1 MTEFWILKLLDRV
14 QWIFKGL
21 GADYALMRRILQVK
35 LTMDGRR
42 TPTLFSGS
50 QNSKLEMEGSAFRI
64 QWIYL
69 LLGLMLI
76 AMVAPRD
83 HHMLMMSLLFSIVMF
98 LITTTL
104 ISDFSTVMLDLRD
117 KNILFSKPVDR
128 RTLNMAKSLHILIYL
143 LTLTLT
149 FTGPSL
155 LFSLFRHGPGFF
167 FVYAA
172 EILLMDG
179 FILVFTALIYLLIL
193 RFFDGEKL
201 KDIINYVQIILSVAV
216 TVGAQLVSRMFNLSA
231 LGLDFTP
238 AWWHFLLAPVWFG
251 APFELLGGGTGSRA
265 VIILTALSVVV
276 PAVMFAA
283 YIRLMPLF
291 ERSLQKL
298 AEHGA
303 GGRDSGRLARV
314 LSEIVCRNKA
324 EAIFF
329 CFTWSMMKNER
340 EFKLRVYPTV
350 GFSMI
355 FPFIFIFNQ
364 VWSGDLAGV
373 RSSKSYLFIYY
384 CALLLMTVVQMVR
397 YSASYKGAWIYQVIP
412 LPGKGLVYRG
422 MLKAAVVKL
431 LVPLFLL
438 EAAVFIVLMGPWII
452 ADMIVVLLALLL
464 YAVICFLTFPKALP
478 FSEKYEAT
486 QRKEF
491 TGSAF
496 VQLFILAGLAG
507 VHYVFTLIPAGIYI
521 YMVILVA
528 ANGWIWHRV
537 FQPDLPQD
545 GNFPTLRAGG

>member
-1 MTEFWILKLLDRV
+1 
-14 QWIFKGL
+14 
-21 GADYALMRRILQVK
+21 
-35 LTMDGRR
+35 
-42 TPTLFSGS
+42 
-50 QNSKLEMEGSAFRI
+50 
-64 QWIYL
+64 
-69 LLGLMLI
+69 
-76 AMVAPRD
+76 
-83 HHMLMMSLLFSIVMF
+83 
-98 LITTTL
+98 
-104 ISDFSTVMLDLRD
+104 
-117 KNILFSKPVDR
+117 
-128 RTLNMAKSLHILIYL
+128 MA
-143 LTLTLT
+143 
-149 FTGPSL
+149 
-155 LFSLFRHGPGFF
+155 
-167 FVYAA
+167 
-172 EILLMDG
+172 
-179 FILVFTALIYLLIL
+179 
-193 RFFDGEKL
+193 
-201 KDIINYVQIILSVAV
+201 Q
-216 TVGAQLVSRMFNLSA
+216 
-231 LGLDFTP
+231 
-238 AWWHFLLAPVWFG
+238 
-251 APFELLGGGTGSRA
+251 
-265 VIILTALSVVV
+265 
-276 PAVMFAA
+276 
-283 YIRLMPLF
+283 
-291 ERSLQKL
+291 
-298 AEHGA
+298 
-303 GGRDSGRLARV
+303 GRDSGRLARV

-329 CFTWSMMKNER
+329 RFTWSMMKNER

-384 CALLLMTVVQMVR
+384 CALLLMTVVQMIR

-431 LVPLFLL
+431 LVPLFML
-438 EAAVFIVLMGPWII
+438 EAAVFIALMGPWII

-537 FQPDLPQD
+537 FRRDLPQD